1 MRATWEHLA
10 LRVLWYGGVLIGL
23 PSAVV
28 GIWVLAPQLGVALDP
43 LAYLI
48 VSQIV
53 VALIIL
59 VLTARTVT
67 NRLPNQRETELL
79 TAVQTYQ
86 KFFILYEHSPVP
98 YLILDKKG
106 RIRLYNLAAVRMFAT
121 NTEGLRGQVFAAYLQ
136 HQDTNFLTTIKRNIA
151 DRTVIKDKE
160 VQLVATNGAVR
171 WVLLSVFVDD
181 ISTEQLVSLVDI
193 TRQKELDAIKS
204 EFVALATHQLRTP
217 IAAIRWNAELLQK
230 RLAASTDASLGVYA
244 AFIVSLFV
252 EMYGVPLTVYITS
265 AAVPSGA
272 GLSATAGQEVLV
284 EFEMLGQGM
293 ALTFWKTVG
302 ALLIVLGTVLIAWGW
317 GTLYRTD
324 KELVTSG
331 IYNYSRHPQYLGF
344 LLFLFGWFVHWP
356 SLLTIAMFP
365 VLAYFYYRLSI
376 VEEQEVMETM
386 TDKEAY
392 QEYINSTPRFI

>member
-1 MRATWEHLA
+1 MMDMESAQYDQSRFA
-10 LRVLWYGGVLIGL
+10 LTRRRL
-23 PSAVV
+23 V
-28 GIWVLAPQLGVALDP
+28 G
-43 LAYLI
+43 
-48 VSQIV
+48 
-53 VALIIL
+53 
-59 VLTARTVT
+59 
-67 NRLPNQRETELL
+67 
-79 TAVQTYQ
+79 
-86 KFFILYEHSPVP
+86 
-98 YLILDKKG
+98 
-106 RIRLYNLAAVRMFAT
+106 
-121 NTEGLRGQVFAAYLQ
+121 
-136 HQDTNFLTTIKRNIA
+136 
-151 DRTVIKDKE
+151 
-160 VQLVATNGAVR
+160 
-171 WVLLSVFVDD
+171 
-181 ISTEQLVSLVDI
+181 LVSLVVFIAVVEGTSLVPSFFGHIWFFMSDQADI
-193 TRQKELDAIKS
+193 ISGRWDL
-204 EFVALATHQLRTP
+204 VALNIGVF
-217 IAAIRWNAELLQK
+217 IAFAVP
-230 RLAASTDASLGVYA
+230 LAAGFRWRVNWQSASLGVYA